1 MATPAASD
9 ESLMTQYSRGDVQA
23 FETLYARY
31 EQPVWRF
38 LLRRCGNTAQADELM
53 QEVWF
58 AVARAAAR
66 FRPEARF
73 AAWLYTLARNRAIDS
88 LRATRPQ
95 VSLDSVVG
103 EDGTTLLDEQQG
115 SPADVPDE
123 HLERAQLGEH
133 LLAAIARLPDEQR
146 EAFLLQAEG
155 ELSVADIATVMG
167 ASFETTK
174 SRLRYARN
182 RLRELLREHA

>member
-1 MATPAASD
+1 MATSASSD
-9 ESLMTQYSRGDVQA
+9 ESLMTRYARGDVLA
-23 FETLYARY
+23 FEILYARY

-53 QEVWF
+53 QDVWF
-58 AVARAAAR
+58 AVAREAAR

-88 LRATRPQ
+88 LRAKRPQ
-95 VSLDSVVG
+95 LSLDCVVG
-103 EDGTTLLDEQQG
+103 EDGTSLLDELQG
-115 SPADVPDE
+115 SPTDVPE
-123 HLERAQLGEH
+123 QRVERAQLGEH
-133 LLAAIARLPDEQR
+133 LLAAIGQLPDEQR

-155 ELSVADIATVMG
+155 ELSVADIAAVMG

-182 RLRELLREHA
+182 RLRELLREYA